1 MKYSISYILSSIFI
15 CIIAI
20 TFIDNDRKHFLNIDK
35 IQQYCCCNIDEAYE
49 YFKDSTPPNQ
59 IQNGTYIYLEN
70 AFCHFDK
77 NIGENDGKLM
87 SFQMVVR
94 FILKGYNNYTFPI
107 KIMSFY
113 NNNYYCKKIWK
124 NKSMDKSFWNTKCY
138 SILHDKF

>member
-1 MKYSISYILSSIFI
+1 MKYSISYIFSSIFI
-15 CIIAI
+15 CISAI
-20 TFIDNDRKHFLNIDK
+20 TFIDSYQNLDK
-35 IQQYCCCNIDEAYE
+35 VQQYCCCNIDEAYE

-59 IQNGTYIYLEN
+59 IQNYINIYLEN
-70 AFCHFDK
+70 AFCYFDK
-77 NIGENDGKLM
+77 NIGENDGKLI

-138 SILHDKF
+138 STVYDKF